1 MRKLIYLFLLLIPF
15 LSFSQDYGNNIDAI
29 EICAAM
35 QSNNFSSDTKAE
47 NALDQILNVIGASKR
62 FVLQPCDNIN
72 NAVATSFKGIR
83 YILYDRDFMDSLDNG
98 TNWGNLFILAH
109 EVGHHI
115 NGHSVDIVLYAAD
128 IVESKTLEQKRLQ
141 ELEADEFAGFI
152 LAKLGGDI
160 SEANKIISKISTND
174 DDTYDTHPSR
184 SKRLNAIK
192 IGYNKGLGNE
202 TTVYEAPTKAQTSE
216 EYFYRAYE
224 KINLKDYYGAIADY
238 TKAIEINPNFS
249 NAYYNRGLTKYDL
262 KDYKGAI
269 EDYTKAIEINPN
281 YIQAYNNR
289 GAVKRELKDNYGAIA
304 DYTKA
309 IEINPNHSSAY
320 YNRGAVKSELKDNYG
335 AIADYTKAIEI
346 NPNFSNAY
354 NNRGK
359 SKAILKNYYGAIS
372 DFTKTIEINPNHSHA
387 YYNRGNAKFI
397 LKDYYGA
404 ISDCTKDI
412 EINPNKSVAYFR
424 RGLSKYFLGDT
435 NGACK
440 DARKALELGTLTTND
455 AVLAPKFI
463 NNECN

>member
-15 LSFSQDYGNNIDAI
+15 LSFSQDYGNNSDAI

-289 GAVKRELKDNYGAIA
+289 GAVK
-304 DYTKA
+304 
-309 IEINPNHSSAY
+309 
-320 YNRGAVKSELKDNYG
+320 SELKDNYG

>member
-83 YILYDRDFMDSLDNG
+83 YILYDRDFMDSLDNS

-115 NGHSVDIVLYAAD
+115 NGHSVDIILYAAD
-128 IVESKTLEQKRLQ
+128 IVEPKTLEQKRQQ

-192 IGYNKGLGNE
+192 IGYDKGLGNE
-202 TTVYEAPTKAQTSE
+202 TTVYEAPTHLQTSE
-216 EYFYRAYE
+216 EYFYQAYE
-224 KINLKDYYGAIADY
+224 KYILKDYYGAVSDYTKAIEIEPNYTDAYFNRGLVKGDLKDYKGAVSDYTKAIEIEPNYAEAYYNRGVVKFDLEDYYGALADY
-238 TKAIEINPNFS
+238 TKAIEIDPNS
-249 NAYYNRGLTKYDL
+249 AIAYFNRGI
-262 KDYKGAI
+262 A
-269 EDYTKAIEINPN
+269 KA
-281 YIQAYNNR
+281 
-289 GAVKRELKDNYGAIA
+289 
-304 DYTKA
+304 
-309 IEINPNHSSAY
+309 
-320 YNRGAVKSELKDNYG
+320 
-335 AIADYTKAIEI
+335 
-346 NPNFSNAY
+346 
-354 NNRGK
+354 
-359 SKAILKNYYGAIS
+359 
-372 DFTKTIEINPNHSHA
+372 
-387 YYNRGNAKFI
+387 
-397 LKDYYGA
+397 
-404 ISDCTKDI
+404 
-412 EINPNKSVAYFR
+412 
-424 RGLSKYFLGDT
+424 FLG
-435 NGACK
+435 NINAACK
-440 DARKALELGTLTTND
+440 DARKAQELGYD
-455 AVLAPKFI
+455 ASALIKIV
-463 NNECN
+463 CN

>member
-128 IVESKTLEQKRLQ
+128 IVEPKTLEQKRLQ

-184 SKRLNAIK
+184 SKRLNAVK
-192 IGYNKGLGNE
+192 IGYDKGLGNE
-202 TTVYEAPTKAQTSE
+202 TTVYEKPTNLQTSE

-224 KINLKDYYGAIADY
+224 KYILKDYYGAIADYTKAIEINPNNASTYYNRGLVKYKLKDYYGAIEDYTKAIEIDPNFANAYYNRGLSKKNLKDYYGAIADY
-238 TKAIEINPNFS
+238 TKAIEINPND
-249 NAYYNRGLTKYDL
+249 AK
-262 KDYKGAI
+262 
-269 EDYTKAIEINPN
+269 
-281 YIQAYNNR
+281 AYNNR
-289 GAVKRELKDNYGAIA
+289 GVVK
-304 DYTKA
+304 
-309 IEINPNHSSAY
+309 Y
-320 YNRGAVKSELKDNYG
+320 YS
-335 AIADYTKAIEI
+335 
-346 NPNFSNAY
+346 
-354 NNRGK
+354 
-359 SKAILKNYYGAIS
+359 
-372 DFTKTIEINPNHSHA
+372 
-387 YYNRGNAKFI
+387 
-397 LKDYYGA
+397 
-404 ISDCTKDI
+404 
-412 EINPNKSVAYFR
+412 
-424 RGLSKYFLGDT
+424 GDT

-440 DARKALELGTLTTND
+440 DGRKALELGYD
-455 AVLAPKFI
+455 ASALIKIV
-463 NNECN
+463 CN